1 MTDSLEQG
9 YVSIVQLAEIQS
21 QIDQLNKEKKEF
33 LISREINLPNNI
45 LNYRKKNIIKKN
57 NLKSDLKKSNTFVKK
72 LRSINSEGIQQCIR
86 DVETLNLSLFISEI
100 VSSIVATTYKPI
112 DTSNMV
118 KLCIS
123 LHQFYEEFNEQ
134 LINNLKQVLLQPFS
148 EDDAELGKRRRIQI
162 RFLVELYQVGMFVEE
177 EYFIQLLRNLLG
189 KPFKM

>member
-1 MTDSLEQG
+1 MSESSDLLIE
-9 YVSIVQLAEIQS
+9 VQS
-21 QIDQLNKEKKEF
+21 QIDQLNNEKKEF
-33 LISREINLPNNI
+33 IQNREINLPSNI
-45 LNYRKKNIIKKN
+45 VNYRKKIQSKKN
-57 NLKSDLKKSNTFVKK
+57 MLKSDLKKSNTFVKK

-100 VSSIVATTYKPI
+100 VNSIVATTYKPI

-118 KLCIS
+118 KLCVI
-123 LHQFYEEFNEQ
+123 LHQFYEEFNDQ
-134 LINNLKQVLLQPFS
+134 LISSLKQVLLQPFS

-162 RFLVELYQVGMFVEE
+162 RFLVEIYQSGLFFDD